1 MRFLWISKI
10 FLTSSYMC
18 ITNSVS
24 TTSYPFTT
32 LPSATVFFFPQVPAP
47 TFRNYVSVCDPLTIN
62 EVAYKSVDLGLFM
75 EARTTNLPP
84 LRKMMASL
92 PSNYSEVSGTTWVPR
107 LTVMKCLKAQ
117 SWEITAAAVSSWDAK
132 AMAGPDGTP
141 PALLSVSCFLQ
152 SSRDLSRNVLWA
164 LEKVMEMLYVTQ

>member
-1 MRFLWISKI
+1 
-10 FLTSSYMC
+10 MC

-32 LPSATVFFFPQVPAP
+32 LPSATIFFFPQVPAP
-47 TFRNYVSVCDPLTIN
+47 AFRNYVSVCDPLTIN

-92 PSNYSEVSGTTWVPR
+92 PSNYSEVSGTTWVSR

-117 SWEITAAAVSSWDAK
+117 SCELSCSELMGCKSHGRSWRDSPSA
-132 AMAGPDGTP
+132 PVC
-141 PALLSVSCFLQ
+141 LLSLTVFPWPLPQCS
-152 SSRDLSRNVLWA
+152 LSLGEGDGNA
-164 LEKVMEMLYVTQ
+164 LCDSIVTYSWGLKS